1 MVDSILDNLSL
12 RTQRKAEIRLE
23 TGVSISSETLNKFIE
38 AIKTKLAHP
47 QIEESSVFLTDI
59 RSNSFLISVDFF
71 TAPIA
76 IKEFQKLKQQKNL
89 EILKLMEEMNIDLA
103 GASSEI
109 KISGKLQS

>member
-1 MVDSILDNLSL
+1 M
-12 RTQRKAEIRLE
+12 
-23 TGVSISSETLNKFIE
+23 
-38 AIKTKLAHP
+38 AHP